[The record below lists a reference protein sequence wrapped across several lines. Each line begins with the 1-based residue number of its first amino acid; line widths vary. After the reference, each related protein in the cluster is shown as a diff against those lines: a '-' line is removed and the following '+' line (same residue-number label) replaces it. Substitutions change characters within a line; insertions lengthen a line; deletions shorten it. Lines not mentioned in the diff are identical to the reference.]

1 MSPFPYR
8 TTVYVHGAGQQE
20 HPLLLKRR
28 LDGLIFGAAQ
38 GDRAVVGYY
47 SHILHGLP
55 ADPVALEGARPDPIA
70 IAANSSA
77 TQADV
82 VAAIAGSTSGGLE
95 SSNRRVAM
103 AHAFVERADEVAA
116 AETGPQRALEG
127 VRFPDRGFR
136 IVVAI
141 VARDVIKYLF
151 DGYGEACR
159 DQVRAAIRGAS
170 DPTLVVAHSLGS
182 VVTFDV
188 LSERDFSGRE
198 VYLVTL
204 GSPLGIENV
213 QDELRGPGGPPHP
226 IPGPV
231 RSWANLADDGDPVAI
246 RQVLAPEYR
255 QNTYAFD
262 IVDDLTVDN
271 SGFLNHELTGYLVI
285 DAVRR
290 AIRVP

>member
-1 MSPFPYR
+1 VTLGPEYPPREAILSFVVVRGGESLLAFTLMSRKGVGMSPFPYR

-38 GDRAVVGYY
+38 GDRTVVGYY

-127 VRFPDRGFR
+127 VRFPDRDSGSSSPSWPETSSSTSSTDT
-136 IVVAI
+136 
-141 VARDVIKYLF
+141 ARLAGIRSARR
-151 DGYGEACR
+151 YGE
-159 DQVRAAIRGAS
+159 
-170 DPTLVVAHSLGS
+170 H
-182 VVTFDV
+182 
-188 LSERDFSGRE
+188 
-198 VYLVTL
+198 
-204 GSPLGIENV
+204 
-213 QDELRGPGGPPHP
+213 
-226 IPGPV
+226 
-231 RSWANLADDGDPVAI
+231 
-246 RQVLAPEYR
+246 
-255 QNTYAFD
+255 
-262 IVDDLTVDN
+262 LTQ
-271 SGFLNHELTGYLVI
+271 
-285 DAVRR
+285 
-290 AIRVP
+290 P